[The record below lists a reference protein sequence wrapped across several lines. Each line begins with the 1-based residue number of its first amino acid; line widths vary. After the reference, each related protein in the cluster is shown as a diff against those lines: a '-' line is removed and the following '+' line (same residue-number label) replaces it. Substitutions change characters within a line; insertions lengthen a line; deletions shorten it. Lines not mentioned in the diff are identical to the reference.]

1 LFGNVATNYNIKQIV
16 KNFDFFKGLWITYK
30 NWKLNH
36 VRWLSCP
43 WEELDGNEV
52 EEEVNNYKTTL
63 SKSKKHFKSNPNA
76 TKQIEIIDNL
86 LIEIIEFEKFV
97 PLAVY
102 LRGKGM

>member
-1 LFGNVATNYNIKQIV
+1 
-16 KNFDFFKGLWITYK
+16 LWITYK
-30 NWKLNH
+30 NWKLNN
-36 VRWLSCP
+36 VRWLNCP

-63 SKSKKHFKSNPNA
+63 SKSKKHFKNNQNA

-97 PLAVY
+97 PLAV
-102 LRGKGM
+102 